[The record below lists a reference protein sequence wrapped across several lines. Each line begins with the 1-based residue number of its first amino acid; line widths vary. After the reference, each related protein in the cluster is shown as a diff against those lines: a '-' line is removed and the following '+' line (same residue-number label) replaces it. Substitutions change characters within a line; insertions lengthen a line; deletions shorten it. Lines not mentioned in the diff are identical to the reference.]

1 MRINA
6 EDPAAG
12 FAPRPGRVEAL
23 ELPTGEGIRV
33 DTHLRTG
40 DLISPHYDSMV
51 CKLIAHGA
59 DRQQALDRAAAA
71 LDALTIRGVTTT
83 AALHRRLLD
92 APALRSGDY
101 DTTTLET
108 WLAAGHGN

>member
-1 MRINA
+1 
-6 EDPAAG
+6 
-12 FAPRPGRVEAL
+12 
-23 ELPTGEGIRV
+23 V

-40 DLISPHYDSMV
+40 DFISPHYDSMV

-83 AALHRRLLD
+83 ASLHRRLLD
-92 APALRSGDY
+92 SPALRSGDY